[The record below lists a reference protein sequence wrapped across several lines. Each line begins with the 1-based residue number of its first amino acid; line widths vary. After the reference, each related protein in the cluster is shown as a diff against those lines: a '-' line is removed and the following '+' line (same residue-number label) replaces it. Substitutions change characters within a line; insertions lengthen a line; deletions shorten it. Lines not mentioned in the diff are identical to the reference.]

1 MPKGSKREE
10 ESKDGRDGGRKE
22 GWKEGS
28 QKKWGGGGKEI
39 MKEGGRILSC
49 HTFKRCLTSK

>member
-28 QKKWGGGGKEI
+28 QKKWGGGG
-39 MKEGGRILSC
+39 GR
-49 HTFKRCLTSK
+49 K

>member
-10 ESKDGRDGGRKE
+10 ESNDGRDGGRKE

-28 QKKWGGGGKEI
+28 QKKWGGGGEGN
-39 MKEGGRILSC
+39 KEGRRKDSFLSYLQ
-49 HTFKRCLTSK
+49 TLLDI